1 MVLPCFSPIIL
12 ALGFKFFSAAV
23 TASDCYVRLWLPS
36 AANGKLQTKTIKN
49 SDNPV
54 WNETFYFRIQREV
67 EVVKNQK
74 FHHFE

>member
-1 MVLPCFSPIIL
+1 MALPYFSSITL
-12 ALGFKFFSAAV
+12 ASGFSFFFAAV

-36 AANGKLQTKTIKN
+36 ALNGKLQTKTIKN

-67 EVVKNQK
+67 EVVKK
-74 FHHFE
+74 

>member
-1 MVLPCFSPIIL
+1 MM
-12 ALGFKFFSAAV
+12 

-36 AANGKLQTKTIKN
+36 ASNGKLRTKTIRN

-67 EVVKNQK
+67 EVLKK
-74 FHHFE
+74 KRKCHHFE